1 MSTHEATMGERLIGA
16 VPKAYREELARIVRA
31 VRDRLPPVVIER
43 RIDALE
49 RHLDRRFKE
58 VETKLEELGRRVGTR
73 AA

>member
-1 MSTHEATMGERLIGA
+1 MSAHEATVGERLIGV
-16 VPKAYREELARIVRA
+16 VPKAYREELARIARM

-58 VETKLEELGRRVGTR
+58 VEAKLEELGRRVGTR

>member
-1 MSTHEATMGERLIGA
+1 MSTHEPTMGERLIGV
-16 VPKAYREELARIVRA
+16 VPKTYREEMARIARM
-31 VRDRLPPVVIER
+31 VRDRLPPVVIEH

-58 VETKLEELGRRVGTR
+58 VDAKLEELMRRVGSR

>member
-16 VPKAYREELARIVRA
+16 FPKAYREELARIVRA